1 MACYAAQLEETLLF
15 SNKTFNSPRLTYNT
29 ACNSYSL
36 AIISFFGDKHNYAP
50 HIVSGTSEW
59 SFCFDTGKRKSTTEF
74 KCVKRECNE
83 TEGLAFVFGCKR
95 KARESNGKLRGFGQG
110 DSRKRFKSW
119 IAANRCVRGS
129 QTPQM
134 PLADNGGFVDI
145 DQYPLPTI
153 LTRPTSM
160 PNGPGSSAETSYSE
174 GKIARLQNISML
186 TYTDGIT
193 AHVMYQAG
201 RDMETQEEAID
212 SVTDSDSRP
221 EEPQRENT
229 PFPGHSIDKYMRA
242 TGYKNSAGATR
253 VPSQG
258 VSSAVSVSAL
268 DNGSSKD
275 RAFIIVPSGSS
286 RSDASGFLNS
296 RFCHWFERYPMPQA
310 AIAMGMNTGDL
321 HIPELSRMLGTAFD
335 DSKKRY
341 PHSCDARCNR
351 EYEIS
356 ARIISRM
363 AQWKLLKR
371 VVRSDDVLRRLESK
385 MAASCCTLAAEFS
398 KSKLRGTWLRRATF
412 IALNQI
418 LSIFEDAVRVLGKAF
433 REQLQDG
440 EQVSPAHLKNLSNS
454 IVIGRTSDNNAVKLQ
469 KHELER
475 DNNRST
481 RNGTKA
487 FTEDSS
493 QKAANTRRPRESRLR
508 TLSSPCIPETPL
520 RENIVATA
528 VTRPLSSL
536 EPASIAQ
543 FPQSCLSQS
552 STHSAIGV
560 DNSGR
565 QESEVR
571 TEYDGEPSP
580 TNEFTPTCGDE
591 LCNGRCDECTTTTM
605 LKMHKAGV
613 IYLEMAS
620 HVITSLQKSTEMSPD
635 LSTIK
640 PIYRLDS

>member
-59 SFCFDTGKRKSTTEF
+59 SFCFDTGKRRSTTEF

-212 SVTDSDSRP
+212 SVTDSDSRL

-229 PFPGHSIDKYMRA
+229 PFPGHSIDKY
-242 TGYKNSAGATR
+242 AGGFQCCFGIR
-253 VPSQG
+253 VGQWLKQRQSFHNRTFRVQ
-258 VSSAVSVSAL
+258 SF
-268 DNGSSKD
+268 
-275 RAFIIVPSGSS
+275 R
-286 RSDASGFLNS
+286 
-296 RFCHWFERYPMPQA
+296 CEWF
-310 AIAMGMNTGDL
+310 
-321 HIPELSRMLGTAFD
+321 PEF
-335 DSKKRY
+335 K
-341 PHSCDARCNR
+341 
-351 EYEIS
+351 
-356 ARIISRM
+356 
-363 AQWKLLKR
+363 
-371 VVRSDDVLRRLESK
+371 
-385 MAASCCTLAAEFS
+385 
-398 KSKLRGTWLRRATF
+398 
-412 IALNQI
+412 I
-418 LSIFEDAVRVLGKAF
+418 LSL
-433 REQLQDG
+433 
-440 EQVSPAHLKNLSNS
+440 
-454 IVIGRTSDNNAVKLQ
+454 
-469 KHELER
+469 
-475 DNNRST
+475 
-481 RNGTKA
+481 
-487 FTEDSS
+487 
-493 QKAANTRRPRESRLR
+493 
-508 TLSSPCIPETPL
+508 
-520 RENIVATA
+520 
-528 VTRPLSSL
+528 
-536 EPASIAQ
+536 
-543 FPQSCLSQS
+543 
-552 STHSAIGV
+552 
-560 DNSGR
+560 
-565 QESEVR
+565 VR
-571 TEYDGEPSP
+571 TISNASSSHCYGHEYW
-580 TNEFTPTCGDE
+580 
-591 LCNGRCDECTTTTM
+591 
-605 LKMHKAGV
+605 
-613 IYLEMAS
+613 
-620 HVITSLQKSTEMSPD
+620 
-635 LSTIK
+635 
-640 PIYRLDS
+640 